1 MKNAPRKPMVLAI
14 IAIFVLIS
22 PIYAESASNLEKYL
36 DCSSEKKIDIAFV
49 FDTTN
54 SMGGEISELRA
65 TANKFATDLDASNID
80 YQLGLVEFRDFH
92 ETCDGFSCGSPGD
105 YAYSVKGNGTL
116 TSEIDTFGSWLK
128 ELKAGGGGS
137 PGPEAV
143 LAALRHAGSDL
154 SWRID
159 AEKAI
164 IVLTDAG
171 AHPDGSCCNA
181 EGDTLE
187 GTIFELVDIGAR
199 AYIIGPEDASLEMIA
214 ENTGGQFYEI
224 RSGLSLKPLLEEITK
239 SLGCSFRTDVATVCE
254 NNQLEVSVQLIGKE
268 TIPYISG
275 QTEAWM
281 YLDQAGSISRF
292 NLSYDREAE
301 AYLASVPDVCGS
313 IELTVYGRAGERSA
327 VQTVQVECGA
337 CGAEAAEESSTLS
350 ISGWAY
356 DDSNSDGDKGADEAG
371 LDGWKILLL
380 KPDGSSIAQE
390 SDRNGYY
397 IFTGLIPGS
406 YKVVANAQDNW
417 TATAPETG
425 MSDVKLA
432 DVHESEI
439 DFGFKLLITD
449 QASPQIGGSPNLT
462 EPFNRT
468 FGGDGW
474 DVADSV
480 QPTPDGGYILAG
492 RTSSSG
498 GYFNDG
504 WLIKTDS
511 QGHEMWDK
519 RLGISATWIGKYS
532 VQPTAEGGYIISG
545 TCYSL
550 VVGDLT
556 GDATDL
562 NVFNNSAFTCLIKID
577 SKGDEVWKRAFG
589 GSNWYYG
596 ASLQPTTDGGYIL
609 AGSNE
614 DEWNHTNDGPLLI
627 KINSQGNEIWER
639 IFIEDI
645 FDVGWGSILGGA
657 YSVQP
662 TIDGGYILTG
672 NVCTQMGSN
681 GWLIKTDSEGHE
693 IWGKNLPDSKGN
705 SDSFDLVS
713 YQVAYSMHTTS
724 DGGYILA
731 GERAYVDEDG
741 NLDGESD
748 TDVWLARFDAEGNEL
763 WNRTFGEAGSMEIAY
778 SVQPT
783 IDGGFIIAGTK
794 NLTTFQDFTHQM
806 SYNPDIS
813 NSDAW
818 IIKTDAKGNEIWN
831 KTFGGIRDDFAN
843 SIQLTSDGGYIV
855 AGSTTSFGKGS
866 LDAWLLKI
874 DSNGNTAVHPDLEG

>member
-80 YQLGLVEFRDFH
+80 YQLGLVEFRDFP

-116 TSEIDTFGSWLK
+116 TSGIDTFGSWLK

-199 AYIIGPEDASLEMIA
+199 AYIIGPEDASLEKIA

-239 SLGCSFRTDVATVCE
+239 SLGCSFRTDVATECE
-254 NNQLEVSVQLIGKE
+254 NNKLEVSVQLIGKE

-275 QTEAWM
+275 HTEAWM
-281 YLDQAGSISRF
+281 YLDQAGSISRV
-292 NLSYDREAE
+292 NLSYDQEGE

-313 IELTVYGRAGERSA
+313 IELTVYGRVGERSA
-327 VQTVQVECGA
+327 VQTMQVECDA
-337 CGAEAAEESSTLS
+337 CGVAAEAEEQGALS
-350 ISGWAY
+350 ISGRIY
-356 DDSNSDGDKGADEAG
+356 DDSNGDGVKGADEAG
-371 LDGWKILLL
+371 LDAWEVLLL
-380 KPDGSSIAQE
+380 KPDGGSVAQE

-397 IFTGLIPGS
+397 IFSGLLPGS
-406 YKVVANAQDNW
+406 YKVVANAQENW
-417 TATAPETG
+417 TAASQDTG
-425 MSDVKLA
+425 MRDVELA

-439 DFGFKLLITD
+439 DFGFKLQRIM
-449 QASPQIGGSPNLT
+449 GGLPKLNET
-462 EPFNRT
+462 FNRT
-468 FGGDGW
+468 FGIDGW

-480 QPTPDGGYILAG
+480 QLTPDGGYILAG

-498 GYFNDG
+498 GYFNDA

-511 QGHEMWDK
+511 QGNEMWD
-519 RLGISATWIGKYS
+519 RRFGISVGWYGKYS
-532 VQPTAEGGYIISG
+532 VRLTAEGGYIIAG

-550 VVGDLT
+550 DGDSY
-556 GDATDL
+556 
-562 NVFNNSAFTCLIKID
+562 NNSAFVCLIKTDSQGYEVWNKTFVGANWNGGVSLQPATEGGYIIASNKDEGDGPDMPLLIKID
-577 SKGDEVWKRAFG
+577 SQGNEVWEKTFEEDIFDLGG
-589 GSNWYYG
+589 GSSLEG
-596 ASLQPTTDGGYIL
+596 AYSVQPTTDGGYI
-609 AGSNE
+609 
-614 DEWNHTNDGPLLI
+614 I
-627 KINSQGNEIWER
+627 
-639 IFIEDI
+639 
-645 FDVGWGSILGGA
+645 
-657 YSVQP
+657 
-662 TIDGGYILTG
+662 TG
-672 NVCTQMGSN
+672 NN
-681 GWLIKTDSEGHE
+681 WLIKTNSEGHE
-693 IWGKNLPDSKGN
+693 IWGRNFADSKGQI
-705 SDSFDLVS
+705 SPYIDQVS
-713 YQVAYSMHTTS
+713 EQVAYSVQLTP

-731 GERAYVDEDG
+731 GSRKYRDENDSFSGKSDVDA
-741 NLDGESD
+741 
-748 TDVWLARFDAEGNEL
+748 WLAKVDAEGNEL
-763 WNRTFGEAGSMEIAY
+763 WNRTFGEKGSLEIAN

-783 IDGGFIIAGTK
+783 IDGGFIIAGTR
-794 NLTTFQDFTHQM
+794 NYTVNQDLTHAE
-806 SYNPDIS
+806 SYLGKS

-818 IIKTDAKGNEIWN
+818 IIKTDAKGNEIWS
-831 KTFGGIRDDFAN
+831 KEYGGIRDDFAN
-843 SIQLTSDGGYIV
+843 SIQLAHDGGYIM
-855 AGSTTSFGKGS
+855 AGSTMSFGASS
-866 LDAWLLKI
+866 LNAWLLKVDADGYI
-874 DSNGNTAVHPDLEG
+874 E